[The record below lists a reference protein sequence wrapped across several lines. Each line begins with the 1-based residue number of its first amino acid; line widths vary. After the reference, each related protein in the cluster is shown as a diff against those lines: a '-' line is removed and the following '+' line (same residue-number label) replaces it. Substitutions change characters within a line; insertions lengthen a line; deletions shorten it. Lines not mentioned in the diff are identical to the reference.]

1 MTPWHRRAEAVLT
14 THRLPFFV
22 YGTLLSGERNHH
34 LLAGRT
40 ATWTPAELTG
50 ALLFHATSRPYPY
63 PYAVPDPAGA
73 AVVRG
78 EVAAVSEELY
88 EDVLRELDL
97 LENFSAG
104 RNDNH
109 YERVAVRVRAES
121 SRIDA
126 WVYFAA
132 DRIARDL
139 LVSGVR
145 VPYGDWRRRAAR

>member
-1 MTPWHRRAEAVLT
+1 M
-14 THRLPFFV
+14 
-22 YGTLLSGERNHH
+22 
-34 LLAGRT
+34 
-40 ATWTPAELTG
+40 
-50 ALLFHATSRPYPY
+50 
-63 PYAVPDPAGA
+63 
-73 AVVRG
+73 VRG

-97 LENFSAG
+97 LEDFSAG
-104 RNDNH
+104 RTGNH